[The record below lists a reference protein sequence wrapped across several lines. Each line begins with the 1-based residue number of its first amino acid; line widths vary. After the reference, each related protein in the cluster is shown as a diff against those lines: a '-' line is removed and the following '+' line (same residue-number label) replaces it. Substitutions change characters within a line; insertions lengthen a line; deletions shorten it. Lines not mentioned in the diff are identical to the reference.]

1 MPAPTPASTA
11 RSHRPATPRLSI
23 RGPVILGLL
32 VILVFFGAGIA
43 AASIARIDK
52 GASLTGTIIVESKSK
67 PVQHQKGGT
76 VGRVH
81 VREGDTV
88 QAGDLLI
95 SLDTAAIDEHIAA
108 LRAQAQAAR
117 RQLDLIRQ
125 EAATMADLTARQL
138 AQRSRLLALER
149 QVAEIEKENAS
160 LNARIVVAEQ
170 ELQRAIIRAP
180 VAGRVMSLAVR
191 GPGEVLA
198 PGAVV
203 AQIVPQDERL
213 AVEGR
218 LSPALIDLVKP
229 GQPAKVW
236 LTGLSWREAAPLRAK
251 VAWVAPDSVEDRRT
265 GVPFFVTRIELD
277 ETRAAVARRYRLHP
291 GQRAEILVL
300 TGERTLIDQLIDPIV
315 RNFNRAFRV

>member
-149 QVAEIEKENAS
+149 QVAEIEKEAAGFH
-160 LNARIVVAEQ
+160 ARIALAEQ
-170 ELQRAIIRAP
+170 EISRAQIRAP
-180 VAGRVMSLAVR
+180 AAGRVLSLTVR
-191 GPGEVLA
+191 GAGEVIQ
-198 PGAVV
+198 PGA
-203 AQIVPQDERL
+203 AIAEIVPQNERL
-213 AVEGR
+213 VIEGR
-218 LSPALIDLVKP
+218 LSTALIDLVRP

-236 LTGLSWREAAPLRAK
+236 LAGLNWREARPITGK
-251 VAWVAPDSVEDRRT
+251 VVWISADSIEDRRT
-265 GVPFFVTRIELD
+265 GVPYFVARIALSEVP
-277 ETRAAVARRYRLHP
+277 EEVTQRAALHP

-300 TGERTLIDQLIDPIV
+300 TGARTLLDHVLDPIV
-315 RNFNRAFRV
+315 RNINRAFRA